1 MAIGEDFTRRTRL
14 AYVATRV
21 LDTPFWAVYNMLPVI
36 IYKELHATP
45 FQLAAMIALRPLVSL
60 LSMYWSA
67 AINKRRDRLI
77 SNIVLAR
84 GLGYVPFFFFP
95 FVNNPWFFILSFGL
109 YIMLAVGI
117 VPAWMELLKLNIP
130 KNNRERVF
138 SYTQA
143 FGYMGGGLLPFAL
156 GWLLDGYFQAWRW
169 VFPAAAA
176 LALQAY
182 FFQRRILVPPLS
194 AITAASAEES
204 SVPSQQKR
212 LTLLL
217 LAPWKNAWELIT
229 RHREFRWFQIG
240 SMIVGSGLM
249 IIQPAL
255 PIFLVDALHLSYTE
269 LAIALT
275 LSKGIGFGA
284 AAPFWS
290 HWINRMDIFRL
301 SASIAALGC
310 LFPLCLVLAYWHI
323 AWLYFGYLSY
333 GVMQSGNEL
342 IWNMSGPLFAKDEED
357 SSVYTSV
364 NVVAIGLRGCFIPA
378 VGSAICAALGTPIV
392 FLVSTLLCLCATGWL
407 ALFQRGEGV
416 ARHSNAEL

>member
-1 MAIGEDFTRRTRL
+1 MPIGEDFTRRTRL

-45 FQLAAMIALRPLVSL
+45 LQLAAMIALRPLVSL

-84 GLGYVPFFFFP
+84 FLGYLPFFFFP
-95 FVNNPWFFILSFGL
+95 FANNPWFFILSFGL

-130 KNNRERVF
+130 KKTRERVF

-169 VFPAAAA
+169 VFPAAAL
-176 LALQAY
+176 LALLAY
-182 FFQRRILVPPLS
+182 FFQRRILVPADPG
-194 AITAASAEES
+194 AADNNSI
-204 SVPSQQKR
+204 PSQQTR
-212 LTLLL
+212 FIQLLQ
-217 LAPWKNAWELIT
+217 APWKNAWELIT
-229 RHREFRWFQIG
+229 QQREFRWFQIG

-255 PIFLVDALHLSYTE
+255 PIFLVDSLHLSYTE

-301 SASIAALGC
+301 SSSIAALGC
-310 LFPLCLVLAYWHI
+310 LFPLCLILAQWHI
-323 AWLYFGYLSY
+323 AWLYLGYLSY
-333 GVMQSGNEL
+333 GIMQSGNEL
-342 IWNMSGPLFAKDEED
+342 IWNMSGPLFAKDDED

-364 NVVAIGLRGCFIPA
+364 NVVAIGLRGCFVPA
-378 VGSAICAALGTPIV
+378 LGSAVCTAMGTPTV
-392 FLVSTLLCLCATGWL
+392 FLASTLLCLCATGWL
-407 ALFQRGEGV
+407 ALFQQRQPITLRGDE
-416 ARHSNAEL
+416 